1 MAAEIIL
8 DPTRGIQEQMQEI
21 LALAGSGEH
30 GSPDLD
36 IPAINWYPR
45 PDKPHGGV
53 VRVPDHIAEA
63 HGARMAA
70 LNVADD
76 EGTQDESESAPDA
89 GARDDGTAED
99 RKSTRLNSSH
109 RTISYA
115 VFCLK
120 KKKTKEDG
128 NRQHNTRD

>member
-89 GARDDGTAED
+89 GAQDEAAQDEGTADSGTTGRRSRRGKAAASAGE
-99 RKSTRLNSSH
+99 SGGS
-109 RTISYA
+109 A
-115 VFCLK
+115 
-120 KKKTKEDG
+120 
-128 NRQHNTRD
+128 

>member
-8 DPTRGIQEQMQEI
+8 DPARGVQEQMQEI

-53 VRVPDHIAEA
+53 GGAPAPNAPA
-63 HGARMAA
+63 HRARMAA
-70 LNVADD
+70 LNAAGD
-76 EGTQDESESAPDA
+76 EGAQDESESAPDA
-89 GARDDGTAED
+89 GVQDDGTADAGTTGRRSRRGKAAASAEE
-99 RKSTRLNSSH
+99 SGGS
-109 RTISYA
+109 A
-115 VFCLK
+115 
-120 KKKTKEDG
+120 
-128 NRQHNTRD
+128 

>member
-63 HGARMAA
+63 HSARMAA
-70 LNVADD
+70 LNAADD
-76 EGTQDESESAPDA
+76 EGAQDESESAPDA
-89 GARDDGTAED
+89 GAQGRRYRRRGH
-99 RKSTRLNSSH
+99 H
-109 RTISYA
+109 RPA
-115 VFCLK
+115 LAA
-120 KKKTKEDG
+120 
-128 NRQHNTRD
+128 RQGGGECRGVRR

>member
-8 DPTRGIQEQMQEI
+8 DPARGVQEQMQEI

-53 VRVPDHIAEA
+53 VRAPDHIAEA
-63 HGARMAA
+63 HSARMAA
-70 LNVADD
+70 LNAADD
-76 EGTQDESESAPDA
+76 EGAQDESESAPDA
-89 GARDDGTAED
+89 GVQDDGTADAGTTGRRSRRGKAAASAEE
-99 RKSTRLNSSH
+99 SGGS
-109 RTISYA
+109 A
-115 VFCLK
+115 
-120 KKKTKEDG
+120 
-128 NRQHNTRD
+128 

>member
-8 DPTRGIQEQMQEI
+8 DPTRGVQEQMQEI

-53 VRVPDHIAEA
+53 VRAPDHIAEA
-63 HGARMAA
+63 HGARMAELYA
-70 LNVADD
+70 AGDESAQDEGESEGGPD
-76 EGTQDESESAPDA
+76 EGTPEE
-89 GARDDGTAED
+89 GTADSGTTGRRSRRGKAAASAEE
-99 RKSTRLNSSH
+99 SGGS
-109 RTISYA
+109 A
-115 VFCLK
+115 
-120 KKKTKEDG
+120 
-128 NRQHNTRD
+128 